1 MFSNT
6 PALLSLNRL
15 AACAALACAAWSPA
29 HAQQAFPATLAGHAV
44 MPAMTV
50 VAAPADAPAD
60 LRHAGKFTTAQRV
73 EKPGAVAGLSAG
85 RPTGIGLPF
94 DGQPLQGHSGIK
106 RMPDGSF
113 WLLTDNGAGSKAN
126 SPDFMLHLSHYQVDF
141 KSGQFSRQ
149 KTIFLHDPDKKV
161 PFRIT
166 QEGTDKRY
174 LTGADFDP
182 ESFQFAGG
190 ALWIGDEFGPF
201 LIKADLNGK
210 VLAVFDTKV
219 DGKVVRSPDAPGV
232 LMPGAPDAKPTAF
245 DVKRSKGFE
254 GMASSKDGSKLY
266 ALLEGALWNEAAKAY
281 ENVGGKQ
288 YLRVL
293 EFDVKSEQWTGRHWK
308 YVLEANHHAIG
319 DFNMIDGNISG
330 DGTSAMGLIIER
342 DNGEGTADKAC
353 PADQKRTDCF
363 HDLAKFKR
371 VYKIEM
377 SDANVGGE
385 IRKIGYID
393 LMNIQDP
400 QRLARKPL
408 TNGVLAFPFF
418 TIENVDVVDDKHIVV
433 GNDNN
438 LPFSSSRD
446 PNKADD
452 NELVL
457 LQVEAL
463 LKAR

>member
-1 MFSNT
+1 M
-6 PALLSLNRL
+6 LHRLSAI
-15 AACAALACAAWSPA
+15 AACAALLCAAASSTA
-29 HAQQAFPATLAGHAV
+29 LAQQAYPATLAGHAV
-44 MPAMTV
+44 LPAQSFIP
-50 VAAPADAPAD
+50 APHDAPRD
-60 LRHAGKFTTAQRV
+60 LQASGKFTTARRV
-73 EKPGAVAGLSAG
+73 DAVGSVMGQSGG
-85 RPTGIGLPF
+85 RDTGVSLPF
-94 DGQPLQGHSGIK
+94 QGQPLQGHSGIK
-106 RMPDGSF
+106 HMADGSF
-113 WLLTDNGAGSKAN
+113 WILTDNGAGSKAN
-126 SPDFMLHLSHYQVDF
+126 SPDFMLYLNHYAVDF
-141 KSGQFSRQ
+141 QSGQFRRL
-149 KTIFLHDPDKKV
+149 KTVFLHDPDKKV

-166 QEGTDKRY
+166 HEGTDQRY

-190 ALWIGDEFGPF
+190 ALWIGEEFGPF
-201 LIKADLNGK
+201 LLKADLNGK
-210 VLAVFDTKV
+210 VLAVFETQV
-219 DGKVVRSPDAPGV
+219 DGKAVRSPDAPGV
-232 LMPGAPDAKPTAF
+232 LMPGAPDAKPTPF
-245 DVKRSKGFE
+245 EVKRSKGFE
-254 GMASSKDGSKLY
+254 GMAASKDGSKLY
-266 ALLEGALWNEAAKAY
+266 ALLEGALWNDAAKVY

-293 EFDVKSEQWTGRHWK
+293 EFDVKTEQWTGRHWK

-353 PADQKRTDCF
+353 PEGQKRTDCF

-371 VYKIEM
+371 VYKVEM

-385 IRKIGYID
+385 IRKVGYID

-400 QRLARKPL
+400 KRLAKKPL
-408 TNGVLAFPFF
+408 NNGVLTFPFF
-418 TIENVDVVDDKHIVV
+418 TIENVDIVDSTHIVV

-457 LQVEAL
+457 LEVGGL
-463 LKAR
+463 LQAK

>member
-1 MFSNT
+1 MVAGFLFAPIPTMFRPLPT
-6 PALLSLNRL
+6 LIAAALL
-15 AACAALACAAWSPA
+15 CAASSAVF
-29 HAQQAFPATLAGHAV
+29 AQQAYPATLAGHAV
-44 MPAMTV
+44 LPALTLI
-50 VAAPADAPAD
+50 AAPQDAPQD
-60 LRHAGKFTTAQRV
+60 LQVSGKFTTPRRV
-73 EKPGAVAGLSAG
+73 DAVGSVMGQSGG
-85 RPTGIGLPF
+85 RNTGVSLPF
-94 DGQPLQGHSGIK
+94 QSQPVQGHSGIK
-106 RMPDGSF
+106 RMADGSF

-126 SPDFMLHLSHYQVDF
+126 SPDFMLHLSHYTVDF
-141 KSGQFSRQ
+141 KSGQFNRQ
-149 KTIFLHDPDKKV
+149 KTIFLHDPDKKI

-166 QEGTDKRY
+166 HEGTDKRY

-190 ALWIGDEFGPF
+190 ALWIGDEFGPY
-201 LIKADLNGK
+201 LIKTDMNGK
-210 VLAVFDTKV
+210 VLGVFDTLV

-232 LMPGAPDAKPTAF
+232 LLPGAPDAKPTPFA
-245 DVKRSKGFE
+245 VKRSKGYE
-254 GMASSKDGSKLY
+254 GMAASKDGSKLY
-266 ALLEGALWNEAAKAY
+266 ALLEGALWNDETKAY

-319 DFNMIDGNISG
+319 DFNMIDQ
-330 DGTSAMGLIIER
+330 TTGLIIER

-371 VYKIEM
+371 VYKVEM

-385 IRKIGYID
+385 IRKVGYID

-400 QRLARKPL
+400 QRLAKKPL
-408 TNGVLAFPFF
+408 NNGVLTFPFF
-418 TIENVDVVDDKHIVV
+418 TIENVEVVDATHIVV

-457 LQVEAL
+457 LEVGEL
-463 LKAR
+463 LRAK